1 MNDAPRLATIPRGFA
16 AARENSG
23 AALRRPFAHCE
34 VFSDLAQARAP
45 WAEIEK
51 LALASPY
58 QSYGFVD
65 AWLRTTGRARAVEP
79 MIVVAR
85 DETGRAN
92 AVLPL
97 GRLRLGPVCAAE
109 FLGGADANFKMGL
122 FRPGLAAS
130 SQAIVELLRRAA
142 RMTTPRVD
150 FFWLTDQPLSWQ
162 GAVNPMATL
171 PRRPSPSFGHKT
183 ALNQDF
189 DVWLKSHYSRE
200 AQRKL
205 RKKTRRLHEIG
216 PIAHAVARDEASA
229 REILAAFLGQKAARM
244 RALGLANAYESP
256 QTARF
261 FEVAATENLAQG
273 TPTIEL
279 HALRSGDRIVA
290 AFGGLAQADRFCG
303 MFLSHDADAEISR
316 CSPGQL
322 MVLET
327 IRDLT
332 ARGFATFDLGV
343 GEARYKDENCEA
355 DEPLFDAAVAVTAVG
370 RFFAATALLERRIKR
385 WTKQTPW
392 AHALAERLRRR
403 AFLLQSGRRRAERF

>member
-1 MNDAPRLATIPRGFA
+1 LNDAPGLATIPRGFA
-16 AARENSG
+16 AAREDSG
-23 AALRRPFAHCE
+23 ATRRRPFAHCE

-51 LALASPY
+51 LGLASPY

-65 AWLRTTGRARAVEP
+65 AWLATTGRARAIEP

-97 GRLRLGPVCAAE
+97 GRRRFGPICAAE

-130 SQAIVELLRRAA
+130 GQAIVDLLRRAA

-150 FFWLTDQPLSWQ
+150 VFWLTDQPRSWR
-162 GAVNPMATL
+162 GAVNPMGAL

-183 ALNQDF
+183 ALNEDF
-189 DVWLKSHYSRE
+189 DAWLKSHYSMD

-205 RKKTRRLHEIG
+205 RKKARRLNEID
-216 PIAHAVARDEASA
+216 PIAHVVARDEASA
-229 REILAAFLGQKAARM
+229 GEILAAFLSQKAARM

-256 QTARF
+256 HTAKF
-261 FEVAATENLAQG
+261 FEVAATRNLAQG
-273 TPTIEL
+273 APTIEL
-279 HALRSGDRIVA
+279 HALRSADRIVA
-290 AFGGLAQADRFCG
+290 TFGGLAQADRFCG
-303 MFLSHDADAEISR
+303 MFLSHDADPEISR

-332 ARGFATFDLGV
+332 ARGFAVFDLGV

-355 DEPLFDAAVAVTAVG
+355 DEPLFDAAVAVTAIG
-370 RFFAATALLERRIKR
+370 SGSAAAALLMRRIKR

-392 AHALAERLRRR
+392 ARTLADSLRRR
-403 AFLLQSGRRRAERF
+403 AFLLRSGGRRAPRP